1 MTIQVKRKKMKK
13 KTNEAFERGIDI
25 PIDLSTKKGSAAYII
40 K

>member
-1 MTIQVKRKKMKK
+1 MKK